1 MTPNESPAA
10 TKKAAILVAG
20 VHRSGTSAL
29 TRMLNFAGCTL
40 PNTLMKPQRD
50 NVAGFWESQAIMD
63 LHQEI
68 LSSAGSSW
76 DDWRTFPQDW
86 YSSPVAENYRHR
98 ARDLIGTEYGESP
111 LCVLKDP
118 RICRLLDFWIGI
130 LHSLNIEPIV
140 ISPIR
145 NPIDVALSL
154 HARNDIDPFVGH
166 LIWLR
171 YVLDAELSSRTLKRT
186 YLRYELLLSQPH
198 SVIDRLARDLGIVWP
213 RHSSPV
219 AEMEGEAFLS
229 PSLHHHRKG
238 DADSQSYSRLSE
250 WIRTSFTIFER
261 WALGNQKE
269 SDASELDRIREALDD
284 ATPLFSRA
292 VATGQEAAKSRIA
305 LSKELEASQGEALSC
320 QEEIHSLSRDLEA
333 SWREV
338 ATCQSRIASLTAELE
353 NLRQEGPRD
362 RKEVEVLRLDSTKR
376 VAQIQ
381 TLSKQVARSQEYLSE
396 RAERIESLLEQLESL
411 RADFIES
418 GRRNRTLSK
427 ELDSAKGELVQLES
441 LRADFVESE
450 RRNRTLS
457 KELDSAKGELV
468 QLESLRADFVESERR
483 NRTLSKELDSAK
495 GELVQLESLR
505 ADFVES
511 GRRNRTLSKE
521 LDSAKGELVQLESLR
536 ADFVES
542 GRRNRTLSK
551 ELDSAKGELVQL
563 ESLRADFVESGRRN
577 RTLSKEL
584 DGAKDE
590 RLDREDRIK
599 FLEAEVEGLRTKAA
613 QEQERALSLMNQLEV
628 ARVDHVMAFAHRDLR
643 FGLQSFEVNFL
654 GHPEWAAHRVGEH
667 SDSPVLVLR
676 RNSQFVTQKLA
687 SDLKRGSVRIS
698 PSPRFCGFGPSVY
711 SVHDPMSGKVLAA
724 LCSPGPWWAPRAV
737 GVVENHSRPE
747 VRGWLFDPSEPMRR
761 RRVGIQFDGHFCG
774 VVDACLR
781 RADIARCKGT
791 DGCHGF
797 LWSVP
802 EDLSVREG
810 SIIDVFDADTGFALS
825 GSPIRIEDGRALAS
839 RHGDG

>member
-1 MTPNESPAA
+1 MTPNESRSV

-40 PNTLMKPQRD
+40 PNTLMKPQSD

-76 DDWRTFPQDW
+76 DDWRKFPQDW
-86 YSSPVAENYRHR
+86 YASPVADNYRHC
-98 ARDLIGTEYGESP
+98 ARDLIGTEYDESP
-111 LCVLKDP
+111 LFVLKDP
-118 RICRLLDFWIGI
+118 RICRLLDFWIEI
-130 LHSLNIEPIV
+130 LHSLNIEAIV

-198 SVIDRLARDLGIVWP
+198 DVIDRLAKELGIVWP

-229 PSLHHHRKG
+229 SSLHHHRKG
-238 DADSQSYSRLSE
+238 DTDPQSYPRLSE
-250 WIRTSFTIFER
+250 WIRTSFAIFER
-261 WALGNQKE
+261 WSLGNQKE
-269 SDASELDRIREALDD
+269 NDTSELDRIRGALDD

-292 VATGQEAAKSRIA
+292 VATGQDAAKRYIV
-305 LSKELEASQGEALSC
+305 LSQELEASQRETLSC
-320 QEEIHSLSRDLEA
+320 QDRIHSLSKDLDA

-338 ATCQSRIASLTAELE
+338 ATCQNRIASLTAERE
-353 NLRQEGPRD
+353 NLRKEGPRD
-362 RKEVEVLRLDSTKR
+362 REEIEVLRLESTKR
-376 VAQIQ
+376 VAQMQ
-381 TLSKQVARSQEYLSE
+381 TLSKQVTRSQENLSE
-396 RAERIESLLEQLESL
+396 RAKRIESLSE
-411 RADFIES
+411 
-418 GRRNRTLSK
+418 
-427 ELDSAKGELVQLES
+427 QLES

-450 RRNRTLS
+450 RRNR
-457 KELDSAKGELV
+457 A
-468 QLESLRADFVESERR
+468 
-483 NRTLSKELDSAK
+483 
-495 GELVQLESLR
+495 
-505 ADFVES
+505 
-511 GRRNRTLSKE
+511 LSKE

-676 RNSQFVTQKLA
+676 RNSQFVAQTLA

-711 SVHDPMSGKVLAA
+711 SVHDAMSGKVLAA

>member
-1 MTPNESPAA
+1 MPYRKSSRPP
-10 TKKAAILVAG
+10 KGKRLVA
-20 VHRSGTSAL
+20 
-29 TRMLNFAGCTL
+29 
-40 PNTLMKPQRD
+40 
-50 NVAGFWESQAIMD
+50 
-63 LHQEI
+63 
-68 LSSAGSSW
+68 
-76 DDWRTFPQDW
+76 
-86 YSSPVAENYRHR
+86 
-98 ARDLIGTEYGESP
+98 
-111 LCVLKDP
+111 
-118 RICRLLDFWIGI
+118 RI
-130 LHSLNIEPIV
+130 E
-140 ISPIR
+140 
-145 NPIDVALSL
+145 
-154 HARNDIDPFVGH
+154 
-166 LIWLR
+166 
-171 YVLDAELSSRTLKRT
+171 T
-186 YLRYELLLSQPH
+186 
-198 SVIDRLARDLGIVWP
+198 
-213 RHSSPV
+213 
-219 AEMEGEAFLS
+219 
-229 PSLHHHRKG
+229 
-238 DADSQSYSRLSE
+238 
-250 WIRTSFTIFER
+250 
-261 WALGNQKE
+261 
-269 SDASELDRIREALDD
+269 
-284 ATPLFSRA
+284 
-292 VATGQEAAKSRIA
+292 
-305 LSKELEASQGEALSC
+305 
-320 QEEIHSLSRDLEA
+320 HSLSKDLEA

-362 RKEVEVLRLDSTKR
+362 REEVEVLRLESTKR

-381 TLSKQVARSQEYLSE
+381 TLSKQVTRSQENLSE
-396 RAERIESLLEQLESL
+396 RAKRIESLLEQLESL
-411 RADFIES
+411 RADFVES
-418 GRRNRTLSK
+418 ERRNRTLSK

-468 QLESLRADFVESERR
+468 QLESLRADFVESERRNRTLSKELDSAKGELVQLESLRADFIESGRR

-563 ESLRADFVESGRRN
+563 ESLRADFVESERQN

-599 FLEAEVEGLRTKAA
+599 FLEAEVEELRTKAA

-676 RNSQFVTQKLA
+676 RNSQFVAQTLA

-711 SVHDPMSGKVLAA
+711 SVHDAMSGKVLAA

>member
-1 MTPNESPAA
+1 
-10 TKKAAILVAG
+10 
-20 VHRSGTSAL
+20 
-29 TRMLNFAGCTL
+29 
-40 PNTLMKPQRD
+40 
-50 NVAGFWESQAIMD
+50 
-63 LHQEI
+63 
-68 LSSAGSSW
+68 
-76 DDWRTFPQDW
+76 
-86 YSSPVAENYRHR
+86 
-98 ARDLIGTEYGESP
+98 
-111 LCVLKDP
+111 
-118 RICRLLDFWIGI
+118 
-130 LHSLNIEPIV
+130 
-140 ISPIR
+140 
-145 NPIDVALSL
+145 
-154 HARNDIDPFVGH
+154 
-166 LIWLR
+166 
-171 YVLDAELSSRTLKRT
+171 
-186 YLRYELLLSQPH
+186 
-198 SVIDRLARDLGIVWP
+198 
-213 RHSSPV
+213 
-219 AEMEGEAFLS
+219 MEGEAFLS
-229 PSLHHHRKG
+229 SSLHHHRKG
-238 DADSQSYSRLSE
+238 DTDPQSYSCLSE
-250 WIRTSFTIFER
+250 WIRTSFAIFER
-261 WALGNQKE
+261 WSRGNQKE
-269 SDASELDRIREALDD
+269 NDTSELDRIRGALDD

-292 VATGQEAAKSRIA
+292 VATGQDAAKRYIV
-305 LSKELEASQGEALSC
+305 LSQELEASQRETLSC
-320 QEEIHSLSRDLEA
+320 QDRIHSLSKDLEA

-353 NLRQEGPRD
+353 NLRKEGPRN
-362 RKEVEVLRLDSTKR
+362 REEVEVLRLESTKR
-376 VAQIQ
+376 VAQIR
-381 TLSKQVARSQEYLSE
+381 TLSKQVARSQENLSE
-396 RAERIESLLEQLESL
+396 RAKRIGSL
-411 RADFIES
+411 
-418 GRRNRTLSK
+418 
-427 ELDSAKGELVQLES
+427 
-441 LRADFVESE
+441 SE
-450 RRNRTLS
+450 
-457 KELDSAKGELV
+457 

-551 ELDSAKGELVQL
+551 ELDGAKDELVQL

-676 RNSQFVTQKLA
+676 RNSQFVAQTLA

-711 SVHDPMSGKVLAA
+711 SVHDAMSGMVLAA
-724 LCSPGPWWAPRAV
+724 LCSPGSWWAPRAV
-737 GVVENHSRPE
+737 GGVENRSRPE

-761 RRVGIQFDGHFCG
+761 RRVGIHIDGHFCG
-774 VVDACLR
+774 VVDACLQ
-781 RADIARCKGT
+781 RADIARWKDT

-810 SIIDVFDADTGFALS
+810 AIIDVFDADTGFALS